1 MKLIRSSFEVLPQA
15 PGLEGMYK
23 QIEIGARN
31 CYKSEDKIVE
41 GSAEKMVEFLTGRK
55 HYSPLEHGTV
65 YLKIPYHLHPKD
77 CYNPPYSRIDKTT
90 KYRNNPYSKVSDKI
104 SLGPHGADEF
114 EFVTTNYRVLVENNW
129 LDDLKYICEPTEYH
143 EKRVSVMVTCAIG
156 ISREFNRHRTF
167 SVSEQSTRYCNY
179 SKDKF
184 GVEITYV
191 IPSWATNL
199 SPEYNDIE
207 CSGIDH
213 NELVLLDSLKQGERH
228 YMVMMRNGAKP
239 QEARDVLPLATA
251 TTVMYTGFVS
261 DWKHFFELR
270 TSNGAHPDA
279 RAIAI
284 PLMDKFNELNLF

>member
-1 MKLIRSSFEVLPQA
+1 MKLIRSSFEILPQA
-15 PGLEGMYK
+15 LGLEGMYK

-31 CYKSEDKIVE
+31 CYKSEDKIAE

-65 YLKIPYHLHPKD
+65 YMFIPLETVAGYH
-77 CYNPPYSRIDKTT
+77 TAM
-90 KYRNNPYSKVSDKI
+90 KYTNNKYSKVRMRNEHFLLDKNGYYI
-104 SLGPHGADEF
+104 
-114 EFVTTNYRVLVENNW
+114 TTNYRVIIENQW
-129 LDDLKYICEPTEYH
+129 SADLCYRCDVTEWH

-156 ISREFNRHRTF
+156 ISREFNRHRVF

-199 SPEYNDIE
+199 SPEYNDLE

-251 TTVMYTGFVS
+251 TTVMYTGFLS
-261 DWKHFFELR
+261 DWEHFFELR

-284 PLMDKFNELNLF
+284 PLRDKFNELNLF

>member
-1 MKLIRSSFEVLPQA
+1 MKFIRSSFEVLPQA

-31 CYKSEDKIVE
+31 CYKSEDKIAE

-65 YLKIPYHLHPKD
+65 YMFVPIHSVIGYQ
-77 CYNPPYSRIDKTT
+77 TVQ
-90 KYRNNPYSKVSDKI
+90 KYIKNKYSKVHMRNEHFLLDNNGYYI
-104 SLGPHGADEF
+104 
-114 EFVTTNYRVLVENNW
+114 TTNYRVIIENQW
-129 LDDLKYICEPTEYH
+129 QDDLKYRCDVTEWH
-143 EKRVSVMVTCAIG
+143 EERVSVMVTCAIG
-156 ISREFNRHRTF
+156 ISREFNRHRVF

-199 SPEYNDIE
+199 SPEYNDLE
-207 CSGIDH
+207 CSNIDH

-251 TTVMYTGFVS
+251 TTVMYTGFLS
-261 DWKHFFELR
+261 DWEHFFELR

-284 PLMDKFNELNLF
+284 PLRDKFNELNLL

>member
-1 MKLIRSSFEVLPQA
+1 MKLVRSSFEVLPQA
-15 PGLEGMYK
+15 PGLEGLYK

-31 CYKSEDKIVE
+31 CYKSEDKITE
-41 GSAEKMVEFLTGRK
+41 GSAEKMVEFLKGRG

-65 YLKIPYHLHPKD
+65 YLTIPFTYAEAPHTAEHA
-77 CYNPPYSRIDKTT
+77 YEYSTN
-90 KYRNNPYSKVSDKI
+90 KYSVVNVGEGVIY
-104 SLGPHGADEF
+104 
-114 EFVTTNYRVLVENNW
+114 VTTNYRVLVENNW
-129 LDDLKYICEPTEYH
+129 LDDLKYLCEPTEYH

-191 IPSWATNL
+191 IPSWAANL
-199 SPEYNDIE
+199 SPEYNDLE

-261 DWKHFFELR
+261 DWEHFFELR

-284 PLMDKFNELNLF
+284 PLKERFNELNLL

>member
-31 CYKSEDKIVE
+31 CYKSEDKIAE

-65 YLKIPYHLHPKD
+65 YMFIPFETVSGY
-77 CYNPPYSRIDKTT
+77 YTAMNYT
-90 KYRNNPYSKVSDKI
+90 NNKYSKVHMRNEHFLLEKNGYYI
-104 SLGPHGADEF
+104 
-114 EFVTTNYRVLVENNW
+114 TTNYRVIIENQW
-129 LDDLKYICEPTEYH
+129 QDDLKYRCDATEWH

-156 ISREFNRHRTF
+156 ISREFNRHRVF

-199 SPEYNDIE
+199 SPEYNDLE

-284 PLMDKFNELNLF
+284 PLRDKFNELNLF

>member
-1 MKLIRSSFEVLPQA
+1 MKLIRSSFEVLLQA
-15 PGLEGMYK
+15 PGLEGIYK

-31 CYKSEDKIVE
+31 CYKSEDKITE
-41 GSAEKMVEFLTGRK
+41 GSAEKMVEFLKSRG

-65 YLKIPYHLHPKD
+65 YLTIPFRYAEAPHTAEHA
-77 CYNPPYSRIDKTT
+77 YEYSTN
-90 KYRNNPYSKVSDKI
+90 KYSAVNV
-104 SLGPHGADEF
+104 DEDAVY
-114 EFVTTNYRVLVENNW
+114 VTTNFRVLVENNW
-129 LDDLKYICEPTEYH
+129 LDDLKYLCEPTEYH
-143 EKRVSVMVTCAIG
+143 EKRISVMVTCAIG

-184 GVEITYV
+184 GVEITYI

-199 SPEYNDIE
+199 SPEYNDLE

-228 YMVMMRNGAKP
+228 YMVMMKGGAKP

-261 DWKHFFELR
+261 DWNHFFELR
-270 TSNGAHPDA
+270 TSAGAHPDA
-279 RAIAI
+279 RAITI
-284 PLMDKFNELNLF
+284 PLKEKFNELGL

>member
-1 MKLIRSSFEVLPQA
+1 MRLIKSSFEVLPQA
-15 PGLEGMYK
+15 PGLEGLYK

-31 CYKSEDKIVE
+31 CYKSEDKITE
-41 GSAEKMVEFLTGRK
+41 GSAEKMVEFLKGRG
-55 HYSPLEHGTV
+55 HYSPLEHGTI
-65 YLKIPYHLHPKD
+65 YLHLSVD
-77 CYNPPYSRIDKTT
+77 TINYYTAS
-90 KYRNNPYSKVSDKI
+90 KYRENKYSKVVLVNSQEQTSNNGYYI
-104 SLGPHGADEF
+104 
-114 EFVTTNYRVLVENNW
+114 TTNYRVLVENGW
-129 LDDLKYICEPTEYH
+129 LNDLIYICEPTEHH

-199 SPEYNDIE
+199 SPEYNDLE

-228 YMVMMRNGAKP
+228 YMVMMKGGAKP

-270 TSNGAHPDA
+270 TSVGAHPDA

-284 PLMDKFNELNLF
+284 PLKEKFNELNLL

>member
-31 CYKSEDKIVE
+31 CYKSEDKIAE

-65 YLKIPYHLHPKD
+65 YLKIPRNDGPYE
-77 CYNPPYSRIDKTT
+77 CYGYNK
-90 KYRNNPYSKVSDKI
+90 YSKTNLRDSYAYI
-104 SLGPHGADEF
+104 
-114 EFVTTNYRVLVENNW
+114 TTNYRVLVENGW
-129 LDDLKYICEPTEYH
+129 LEDLQYLCEPTKYH
-143 EKRVSVMVTCAIG
+143 EKRVSVMVTCPIG
-156 ISREFNRHRTF
+156 ISREFNRHRTI
-167 SVSEQSTRYCNY
+167 SPSEQSTRYCNY

-184 GVEITYV
+184 GVEITFV
-191 IPSWATNL
+191 IPEWAANL
-199 SPEYNDIE
+199 TPEYNSLDY
-207 CSGIDH
+207 SGLDH
-213 NELVLLDSLKQGERH
+213 NELVFLDSLAQAERS
-228 YMVMMRNGAKP
+228 YMTMIKDGAKP

-261 DWKHFFELR
+261 DWEHFFELR

-284 PLMDKFNELNLF
+284 PLLEEFRNINLL

>member
-31 CYKSEDKIVE
+31 CYKSEDKITE
-41 GSAEKMVEFLTGRK
+41 GSAEKMVEFLKSRG
-55 HYSPLEHGTV
+55 HYSPLEHGTIYLYLYETSESSSKDFKEV
-65 YLKIPYHLHPKD
+65 YDIVKKYEM
-77 CYNPPYSRIDKTT
+77 NPF
-90 KYRNNPYSKVSDKI
+90 SKVSKVGI
-104 SLGPHGADEF
+104 GTLVGHKNSF
-114 EFVTTNYRVLVENNW
+114 YITTNYRVLVENGW
-129 LDDLKYICEPTEYH
+129 LDDLKYICEPTEH
-143 EKRVSVMVTCAIG
+143 HKKRVSVMVTCAIG
-156 ISREFNRHRTF
+156 ISREFNRHRVF

-199 SPEYNDIE
+199 YPEYNDLE

-261 DWKHFFELR
+261 DWEHFFELR

-284 PLMDKFNELNLF
+284 PLLEEFRKLNLL

>member
-1 MKLIRSSFEVLPQA
+1 MRLIKSSFEVLPQA
-15 PGLEGMYK
+15 PGLEGLYK

-31 CYKSEDKIVE
+31 CYKSEDKITE
-41 GSAEKMVEFLTGRK
+41 DSAEKMVEFLKGRG

-65 YLKIPYHLHPKD
+65 YLTIPFTYAEAPHTAEHA
-77 CYNPPYSRIDKTT
+77 YEYSTN
-90 KYRNNPYSKVSDKI
+90 KYSVVNVGEDAIY
-104 SLGPHGADEF
+104 
-114 EFVTTNYRVLVENNW
+114 VTTNFRVLVENNW
-129 LDDLKYICEPTEYH
+129 LDDLKYLSEPTEYH

-191 IPSWATNL
+191 IPSWATHL
-199 SPEYNDIE
+199 SPEYNCLE

-228 YMVMMRNGAKP
+228 YMVMIKGGAKP

-270 TSNGAHPDA
+270 TSAGAHPDA

-284 PLMDKFNELNLF
+284 PLEEKFNELNLL

>member
-1 MKLIRSSFEVLPQA
+1 MKLIRSNFEVLPQA

-31 CYKSEDKIVE
+31 CYKSEDKITE
-41 GSAEKMVEFLTGRK
+41 GSAEKMVEFLTDRK

-65 YLKIPYHLHPKD
+65 YLTIPFKYDSAPHTAD
-77 CYNPPYSRIDKTT
+77 RAYEYTT
-90 KYRNNPYSKVSDKI
+90 NKYSKVNV
-104 SLGPHGADEF
+104 ADNALHI
-114 EFVTTNYRVLVENNW
+114 TTNFRVLVENGW
-129 LDDLKYICEPTEYH
+129 LDDLKYLCEPTEHH

-199 SPEYNDIE
+199 SPEYNDLE

-251 TTVMYTGFVS
+251 TTVMYTGFLS

-284 PLMDKFNELNLF
+284 PLRDKFNELNLL

>member
-31 CYKSEDKIVE
+31 CYKSEDKIAE

-65 YLKIPYHLHPKD
+65 YMFIPLETVAGYH
-77 CYNPPYSRIDKTT
+77 TAM
-90 KYRNNPYSKVSDKI
+90 KYTNNKYSKVRMRNEHFLLNKNGYYI
-104 SLGPHGADEF
+104 
-114 EFVTTNYRVLVENNW
+114 TTNYRVIVENQW
-129 LDDLKYICEPTEYH
+129 SADLCYRCDVTEWH

-156 ISREFNRHRTF
+156 ISREFNRHRVF

-213 NELVLLDSLKQGERH
+213 NELVLLDSLNQGERH
-228 YMVMMRNGAKP
+228 YMVMMRTGAKP

-251 TTVMYTGFVS
+251 TTVMYTGFLS
-261 DWKHFFELR
+261 DWEHFFELR
-270 TSNGAHPDA
+270 TSAGAHPDA

-284 PLMDKFNELNLF
+284 PLKERFNELNLL

>member
-1 MKLIRSSFEVLPQA
+1 MRLVRSSFEVLPQA

-31 CYKSEDKIVE
+31 CYKSEDKIAE

-65 YLKIPYHLHPKD
+65 YMFVPLQSIIGYQ
-77 CYNPPYSRIDKTT
+77 TVQ
-90 KYRNNPYSKVSDKI
+90 KYIKNKYSKVLMRNEHFLLDSNGYYI
-104 SLGPHGADEF
+104 
-114 EFVTTNYRVLVENNW
+114 TTNYRVIIENQW
-129 LDDLKYICEPTEYH
+129 QDDLKYRCDVTEWH

-156 ISREFNRHRTF
+156 ISREFNRHRVF

-199 SPEYNDIE
+199 SPEYNDLE

-261 DWKHFFELR
+261 DWEHFFELR

-284 PLMDKFNELNLF
+284 PLRDKFNELDLL

>member
-1 MKLIRSSFEVLPQA
+1 M
-15 PGLEGMYK
+15 
-23 QIEIGARN
+23 
-31 CYKSEDKIVE
+31 
-41 GSAEKMVEFLTGRK
+41 
-55 HYSPLEHGTV
+55 
-65 YLKIPYHLHPKD
+65 
-77 CYNPPYSRIDKTT
+77 
-90 KYRNNPYSKVSDKI
+90 
-104 SLGPHGADEF
+104 
-114 EFVTTNYRVLVENNW
+114 
-129 LDDLKYICEPTEYH
+129 
-143 EKRVSVMVTCAIG
+143 
-156 ISREFNRHRTF
+156 RTL

-191 IPSWATNL
+191 IPSWANNL
-199 SPEYNDIE
+199 SPEYNDLE

-213 NELVLLDSLKQGERH
+213 NELVLLDSIKQGERH

-284 PLMDKFNELNLF
+284 PLRDKFNELNLL

>member
-1 MKLIRSSFEVLPQA
+1 MRLIKSSFEVLPQA
-15 PGLEGMYK
+15 PGLEGLYK

-31 CYKSEDKIVE
+31 CYKSEDKITE
-41 GSAEKMVEFLTGRK
+41 GSAEKMVEFLKNRG

-65 YLKIPYHLHPKD
+65 YLFIPFSAKLEEYRD
-77 CYNPPYSRIDKTT
+77 AR
-90 KYRNNPYSKVSDKI
+90 KYENNHYSKVKLRNESFQLDKNGCYI
-104 SLGPHGADEF
+104 
-114 EFVTTNYRVLVENNW
+114 TTNYRVLVENNW
-129 LDDLKYICEPTEYH
+129 LDDLKYLCEPTEYH

-156 ISREFNRHRTF
+156 ISRELNRHRTF

-179 SKDKF
+179 SKNKF

-191 IPSWATNL
+191 IPSWAINL
-199 SPEYNDIE
+199 SPEYNDLE

-228 YMVMMRNGAKP
+228 YMVMMKGGAKP

-270 TSNGAHPDA
+270 TSAGAHPDA

-284 PLMDKFNELNLF
+284 PLKEKFNELGL

>member
-1 MKLIRSSFEVLPQA
+1 M
-15 PGLEGMYK
+15 
-23 QIEIGARN
+23 
-31 CYKSEDKIVE
+31 
-41 GSAEKMVEFLTGRK
+41 
-55 HYSPLEHGTV
+55 
-65 YLKIPYHLHPKD
+65 
-77 CYNPPYSRIDKTT
+77 
-90 KYRNNPYSKVSDKI
+90 
-104 SLGPHGADEF
+104 
-114 EFVTTNYRVLVENNW
+114 
-129 LDDLKYICEPTEYH
+129 
-143 EKRVSVMVTCAIG
+143 
-156 ISREFNRHRTF
+156 RTL

-199 SPEYNDIE
+199 SPEYNDLE

-261 DWKHFFELR
+261 DWKHFFDL
-270 TSNGAHPDA
+270 
-279 RAIAI
+279 RAIGTTGKPHPQAFELAN
-284 PLMDKFNELNLF
+284 PLMEDFINRGLVKFDENGQLRVV